1 VLALVLRLP
10 WTVPV
15 TSDLAHSFAAAFGEH
30 ALCLSATA
38 DPASDREAPAGP
50 GGHGDHHAAKCCQS
64 HLSGNVV
71 LPAIGGVIRI
81 VFVTPADR
89 FTAVEAGPAA
99 RSLSR
104 SWARAPPVFG

>member
-15 TSDLAHSFAAAFGEH
+15 TSDPARSFAAAFGEH

-64 HLSGNVV
+64 HISDKIV
-71 LPAIGGVIRI
+71 LPTVGGVNRV
-81 VFVTPADR
+81 VFAAPADR
-89 FTAVEAGPAA
+89 FTAIDPAPAA
-99 RSLSR
+99 RSLNH